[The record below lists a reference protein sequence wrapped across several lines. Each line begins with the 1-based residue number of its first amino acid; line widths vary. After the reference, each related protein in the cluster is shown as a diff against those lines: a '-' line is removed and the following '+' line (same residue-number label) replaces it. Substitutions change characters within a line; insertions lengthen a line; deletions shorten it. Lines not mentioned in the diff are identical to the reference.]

1 MSRSKKLCALLG
13 VLGAVCLAALGAI
26 HFEEYREQ
34 IKDSGEVIL
43 SLDCD
48 AVTALS
54 WEYEDT
60 SLSFQ
65 KEDGWKYTQD
75 AAFPVDEGKLL
86 SLLKNFQSLSS
97 SLTIEDPEDLSP
109 YGLDQ
114 PVCTITVQDE
124 SQTHQISL
132 GDYSSLD
139 AKRYLSIG
147 DGNVYL
153 VENDPLDAF
162 SIGLQGLADNDEVPL
177 FDEITSLRF
186 SGEENYQIDYQPDS
200 TDSYSAEDVYFTRQ
214 DGKNLPVDSE
224 KIEDYLWAVQDLQ
237 LTDYVSYKASEEDLK
252 NCGLDDPELTV
263 TIDYRT
269 EDAGGE
275 ETSDRFILHISRDP
289 KETDSGDEDAVT
301 AYARV
306 GDSPLLYKISSDSYR
321 ELAAVSYDTL
331 RHAKLFWGDF
341 DQVQQIDVELDGSS
355 YTISSKQAKDE
366 RKYFYA
372 GTEVSVEE
380 VQNKLDALY
389 AEAFTEEAPAKQKEL
404 GLTLHLDSET
414 NPKVQIDLYRY
425 DGTHCLAAIDGTPT
439 ALVSRSNAVALIEAI
454 HAIVLN

>member
-26 HFEEYREQ
+26 HFEERREQ
-34 IKDSGEVIL
+34 IKNSGEVIL
-43 SLDCD
+43 SLDCG
-48 AVTALS
+48 AVKALS
-54 WEYEDT
+54 WEYEDNT
-60 SLSFQ
+60 LSFQ
-65 KEDGWKYTQD
+65 KEDGWKYSKD
-75 AAFPVDEGKLL
+75 PAFPVDEGKLL
-86 SLLKNFQSLSS
+86 SLLEQIQSLSA

-109 YGLDQ
+109 YGLDR
-114 PVCTITVQDE
+114 PVCTISVEDQ
-124 SQTHQISL
+124 SQTYQISL

-177 FDEITSLRF
+177 FDQVTSLRF
-186 SGEENYQIDYQPDS
+186 SGEENYRIDYLPDS
-200 TDSYSAEDVYFTRQ
+200 TDSYSAEDVYFTKQ
-214 DGKNLPVDSE
+214 EGKNLPLDSE
-224 KIEDYLWAVQDLQ
+224 KLEDYLWAVQDLH
-237 LTDYVSYKASEEDLK
+237 LTDYVSYNASQEDLK

-275 ETSDRFILHISRDP
+275 DASDRFILHISRDP
-289 KETDSGDEDAVT
+289 KERDSSDEDEVT

-321 ELAAVSYDTL
+321 ALCGVSYDDL
-331 RHAKLFWGDF
+331 RHTELFRGDF
-341 DQVQQIDVELDGSS
+341 DQVQQIDVTLDGRSD
-355 YTISSKQAKDE
+355 TISRKKAKGAFSYE
-366 RKYFYA
+366 
-372 GTEVSVEE
+372 GTEVSLET
-380 VQNKLDALY
+380 VQSKLEALQ

-414 NPKVQIDLYRY
+414 HPKVQLDLYRY
-425 DGTHCLAAIDGTPT
+425 DGTHCLAVIDGTPT
-439 ALVSRSNAVALIEAI
+439 ALVSRSSAVALIEAI